1 MTLMVSLACCCTP
14 RDVADVLTAVSV
26 PVVPIVAN
34 VSAVPTVPPAVDVPS
49 ATGVSTFLASL

>member
-1 MTLMVSLACCCTP
+1 
-14 RDVADVLTAVSV
+14 VADVLTAVSV